1 MSMLLFVDLMTRL
14 NQVNVIVGIVLA
26 VVGLALA
33 FLAKRI
39 TRVFRHS
46 DEIADNDKLFIT
58 IKAIGLVLVLG
69 GLIATVVK

>member
-33 FLAKRI
+33 FLAKRL
-39 TRVFRHS
+39 TRCFRHTT
-46 DEIADNDKLFIT
+46 DIADNDKLLIT
-58 IKAIGLVLVLG
+58 MKAIGLIFVIA
-69 GLIATVVK
+69 GLIATIVK

>member
-39 TRVFRHS
+39 TRAFRHN
-46 DEIADNDKLFIT
+46 EEVADNDKLYIT

-69 GLIATVVK
+69 GLIATVVR